1 MLCCTF
7 SGDGVDKEGSDANV
21 EGVYGTDEDGA
32 VAKGAM
38 KVVDAEGHE
47 IFRA

>member
-7 SGDGVDKEGSDANV
+7 SGDGVDKEGSDVNV
-21 EGVYGTDEDGA
+21 EGMYGTDEDGA